1 MITVG
6 IVYHRD
12 GETPPF
18 ESDDSLTV
26 VSHVNASSDRRTP
39 WRGFGE
45 NHNALIEDAAGSDWY
60 VALNPD
66 VLATREDILR
76 LVDFAE
82 HGDYAIAGPALR
94 TPWGMLDSPSPEL
107 PTPRTWLRHA
117 LGGVRRS
124 DRRSDRAATM
134 HKHSGRPTAAAA
146 AWITGA
152 CMAIDLSRP
161 VTRFD
166 ERYFMYFE
174 DVDIC
179 HRAAQSGGKIG
190 FCKDVVVDHASGW
203 SARDS
208 LRWRR
213 GVEFARSA
221 LLFADTLDTSAL
233 LMRSAGLAR
242 FASRIPL
249 AGRTESELIAARCIA
264 RGFLNTGGPGLV
276 ELAGNWTLARGL
288 AG

>member
-12 GETPPF
+12 SEAPPF
-18 ESDDSLTV
+18 ESGDSVTV
-26 VSHVNASSDRRTP
+26 VSHVNASSDGHTP

-66 VLATREDILR
+66 VVANREDIIR
-76 LVDFAE
+76 LVNFAE
-82 HGDYAIAGPALR
+82 MRDYAIAGPAIR
-94 TPWGMLDSPSPEL
+94 TPWGMLDSPSHDL

-117 LGGVRRS
+117 VGGVRRA
-124 DRRSDRAATM
+124 DRGAHARADSERIAD
-134 HKHSGRPTAAAA
+134 SA

-152 CMAIDLSRP
+152 CMAINLKKP
-161 VTRFD
+161 VARFD

-179 HRAAQSGGKIG
+179 HRAVQSGGTIG
-190 FCKDVVVDHASGW
+190 FCSDVVVDHASGW

-221 LLFADTLDTSAL
+221 LRFAETLDSSAL

-249 AGRTESELIAARCIA
+249 PGRTESELVAARCIS
-264 RGFLNTGGPGLV
+264 RGFLNTSGPGLV
-276 ELAGNWTLARGL
+276 ELARNWQVAREIR
-288 AG
+288 A

>member
-12 GETPPF
+12 GQAPPF
-18 ESDDSLTV
+18 ESGDSVTV
-26 VSHVNASSDRRTP
+26 VSHVNASADGETP

-45 NHNALIEDAAGSDWY
+45 NHNALMADAAGSDWY

-66 VLATREDILR
+66 VVATREDIVR
-76 LVDFAE
+76 LVHFAE
-82 HGDYAIAGPALR
+82 MGDYAIAGPAIR
-94 TPWGMLDSPSPEL
+94 TPWGMLEHPAHDL
-107 PTPRTWLRHA
+107 PTPRSWLRHA
-117 LGGVRRS
+117 LGGVRRA
-124 DRRSDRAATM
+124 DRDAHDRA
-134 HKHSGRPTAAAA
+134 RREQIPDNA

-152 CMAIDLSRP
+152 CMAIDLRKP
-161 VTRFD
+161 VAGFD

-179 HRAAQSGGKIG
+179 HRAVQSGGTIG
-190 FCKDVVVDHASGW
+190 FCSDVVVDHASGW

-221 LLFADTLDTSAL
+221 LLFADTLDIPAL
-233 LMRSAGLAR
+233 LMRAAGLTR

-249 AGRTESELIAARCIA
+249 SGRTESELIAARCIS
-264 RGFLNTGGPGLV
+264 RGFLNPGGPGLL
-276 ELAGNWTLARGL
+276 ELARDWPAAREICV
-288 AG
+288 

>member
-12 GETPPF
+12 SEAPPF
-18 ESDDSLTV
+18 ASSDSVAV
-26 VSHVNASSDRRTP
+26 VSRVNASSDAHTP

-66 VLATREDILR
+66 VLATREDIVR

-82 HGDYAIAGPALR
+82 MGDYAIAGPAIR
-94 TPWGMLDSPSPEL
+94 TPWGMLDSPSADL

-117 LGGVRRS
+117 VGGVRRV
-124 DRRSDRAATM
+124 DRNARASAGG
-134 HKHSGRPTAAAA
+134 KRTADSA

-152 CMAIDLSRP
+152 CMAINLRKP

-179 HRAAQSGGKIG
+179 HRSAQSGGRIG
-190 FCKDVVVDHASGW
+190 FCGDVVVDHASGW
-203 SARDS
+203 STRDS

-221 LLFADTLDTSAL
+221 LLFADTLGTS
-233 LMRSAGLAR
+233 RSLTRLAGLAR

-249 AGRTESELIAARCIA
+249 TGRAESETVGARCIS
-264 RGFLNTGGPGLV
+264 RGFLNPAAPGLL
-276 ELAGNWTLARGL
+276 ELARGWSSGETGG
-288 AG
+288 A

>member
-1 MITVG
+1 MITLG

-18 ESDDSLTV
+18 ESDDSVTV
-26 VSHVNASSDRRTP
+26 VSHVNASSDGRTP

-66 VLATREDILR
+66 ALATREDILR

-82 HGDYAIAGPALR
+82 SGDYAIAGPALR
-94 TPWGMLDSPSPEL
+94 TPWGMLDSPSHEL

-117 LGGVRRS
+117 LGGVRRG
-124 DRRSDRAATM
+124 DRGAHTRARHAQLPA
-134 HKHSGRPTAAAA
+134 GA

-152 CMAIDLSRP
+152 CMAIDLRKP

-208 LRWRR
+208 LRWHR

-221 LLFADTLDTSAL
+221 LLFADTLDSSAL

-249 AGRTESELIAARCIA
+249 PGRTESELIAARCIA

-276 ELAGNWTLARGL
+276 ELAGNWTLAREV

>member
-12 GETPPF
+12 GAAPPF
-18 ESDDSLTV
+18 ESGDSVTV
-26 VSHVNASSDRRTP
+26 VSHVNASADGRTP

-45 NHNALIEDAAGSDWY
+45 NHNALMADAAGSDWY

-66 VLATREDILR
+66 VVATREDIAR
-76 LVDFAE
+76 LVHFAE
-82 HGDYAIAGPALR
+82 MGDYAIAGPVIR
-94 TPWGMLDSPSPEL
+94 TPWGMLEHPAHDI
-107 PTPRTWLRHA
+107 PTPRSWLRHA
-117 LGGVRRS
+117 LGGVRRA
-124 DRRSDRAATM
+124 DRDAHDRT
-134 HKHSGRPTAAAA
+134 RREQIPDNA

-152 CMAIDLSRP
+152 CMAIDLRKP
-161 VTRFD
+161 VARFD

-179 HRAAQSGGKIG
+179 HRAVQSGGTIG
-190 FCKDVVVDHASGW
+190 FCSDVVVDHASGW
-203 SARDS
+203 STRDS

-221 LLFADTLDTSAL
+221 LLFADTLDSSTL

-249 AGRTESELIAARCIA
+249 PGRTESESVAARCIS
-264 RGFLNTGGPGLV
+264 RGFLNPGGPGLL
-276 ELAGNWTLARGL
+276 ELACDWALSPEIRV
-288 AG
+288 